1 MLEKKIHIQN
11 EKGINARPASLLVR
25 EATKFKAE
33 SYIIKDGNAYNC
45 KSIMNIMS
53 MLARQGEEILLR
65 VEGSDE
71 EKAIKALVTLI
82 ENFRDE

>member
-1 MLEKKIHIQN
+1 MLEKKITIKN
-11 EKGINARPASLLVR
+11 ETGLSPRAASFLVR

-33 SYIIKDGNAYNC
+33 SYIIKNGNEYNC

-53 MLARQGEEILLR
+53 MLVRQDEEILLK

-71 EKAIKALVTLI
+71 EKAFDALVDLI
-82 ENFRDE
+82 ENLKEQ